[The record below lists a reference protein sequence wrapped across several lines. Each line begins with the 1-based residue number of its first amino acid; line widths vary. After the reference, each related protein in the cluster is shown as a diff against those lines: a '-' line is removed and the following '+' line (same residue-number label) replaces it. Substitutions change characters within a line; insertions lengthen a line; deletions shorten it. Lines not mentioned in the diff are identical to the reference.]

1 MDVRLKWPFTCMIS
15 GPTQSGK
22 SHLVRRLILE
32 LRQVVD
38 QPVDRIV
45 WCYGVW
51 QPLYAEL
58 SGSIEF
64 VEGLGVSLNPRERT
78 LLIIDDLM
86 DDTSDKVSK
95 LFTRGSHHENASVI
109 YIVQNLFH
117 KGKHHRTISL
127 NAHYMI
133 IFKNPRDVSAITQLA
148 KQMYPGKTKFVRE
161 SYEDATQKPYSYLFL
176 DLKST
181 TPDILR
187 LRNSIFPSDNPTVY
201 VPKV

>member
-1 MDVRLKWPFTCMIS
+1 MDVRLKSPFTCMIS

-22 SHLVRRLILE
+22 SQLVRRLILE
-32 LRQVVD
+32 LPQVVD
-38 QPVDRIV
+38 HPILRIV

-51 QPLYAEL
+51 QPLYEEL
-58 SGSIEF
+58 AGIVEF
-64 VEGLGVSLNPRERT
+64 VEGLSVSLNPKERT

-86 DDTSDKVSK
+86 DETTDKVSK
-95 LFTRGSHHENASVI
+95 LFTRGSHHENTSVI

-133 IFKNPRDVSAITQLA
+133 IFKKPRDMSAITQLA
-148 KQMYPGKTKFVRE
+148 KQMYPGKTNFVRE
-161 SYEDATQKPYSYLFL
+161 SYEDATRKPYSYLFL

-181 TPDILR
+181 TPDLLR
-187 LRNSIFPSDNPTVY
+187 LRSSIFPRDNPTVY
-201 VPKV
+201 VPKL

>member
-1 MDVRLKWPFTCMIS
+1 MDVRLKTPFTCMIS

-22 SHLVRRLILE
+22 SQLVRRLILE
-32 LRQVVD
+32 LPQVVD
-38 QPVDRIV
+38 QPIDRIV

-51 QPLYAEL
+51 QPLYEEL
-58 SGSIEF
+58 AGIVEF
-64 VEGLGVSLNPRERT
+64 VEGLSASLNPKERT

-86 DDTSDKVSK
+86 DETTDKVSK
-95 LFTRGSHHENASVI
+95 LFTRGSHHENTSVI

-133 IFKNPRDVSAITQLA
+133 IFKNPRDMSAITQLA
-148 KQMYPGKTKFVRE
+148 KQMYPGKTNFVRE
-161 SYEDATQKPYSYLFL
+161 SYEDATRKPYSYLFL

-181 TPDILR
+181 TPDLLR
-187 LRNSIFPSDNPTVY
+187 LRSSIFPRDNPTVY